1 MSVEAKTEAKTKRL
15 CAGNWKE
22 LPLGLG
28 IDDFI
33 TLGRRSRL
41 PVILTQVS
49 LVILDEFFFGGRSKY
64 LQTQDVWKPRVGR
77 NRFWNKKNWRWRI

>member
-28 IDDFI
+28 IDFLLPCDP
-33 TLGRRSRL
+33 SL
-41 PVILTQVS
+41 PVIL
-49 LVILDEFFFGGRSKY
+49 R
-64 LQTQDVWKPRVGR
+64 
-77 NRFWNKKNWRWRI
+77 